1 MSEYIILL
9 LASGLD
15 WFSLID
21 LLVLILVWHIP
32 LVRCH
37 LRIRLQIPMT
47 KMMIWEVILQENI
60 LCHTDICCIEKN
72 QMTDPMLIYCEH
84 TDPLN
89 LCSQISTVKIKVWS
103 KFNNWRWAAQ
113 TAENPVWS
121 QRKVEICDV
130 LMMVKKSCISIIS
143 QQLYITSSSK

>member
-32 LVRCH
+32 VVRCH

-47 KMMIWEVILQENI
+47 KMMIWEVILQ
-60 LCHTDICCIEKN
+60 D
-72 QMTDPMLIYCEH
+72 CEH